1 MNHAHRNTDGI
12 RDTQP
17 CLALVATAAEPDT
30 QDGSAARCDDT
41 RNVALHA
48 ANYPFAEAEA
58 EANWQVREDQRFD
71 IPNLLS
77 DTRYDTDLLT
87 RAAAKDHASDLI
99 NTERKLDEALNLVG
113 LMLAAIGDLS
123 DARAMQTE
131 TGLNAIEKKLRRA
144 RDCLDKHDTR
154 HLNLFL
160 AYVDLR
166 KSKGESEK

>member
-1 MNHAHRNTDGI
+1 MTHAHHDTDGI
-12 RDTQP
+12 CDIRP

-30 QDGSAARCDDT
+30 QESSAGRCDDT
-41 RNVALHA
+41 RNAALHA
-48 ANYPFAEAEA
+48 ANYPFAEAG
-58 EANWQVREDQRFD
+58 ANWHVREDKRFD

-99 NTERKLDEALNLVG
+99 RTERKLDEALNLVG

-144 RDCLDKHDTR
+144 RNCLDKHDTR

-166 KSKGESEK
+166 KSIGESEQ